1 MCRRSWKGNFGPGF
15 DSRHLHSNLFIEPQR
30 LSRKNRANLYFPL
43 LSDLYYLKFDIEM
56 KQLFFTKLSGAG
68 NDFVLVDGEINSEI
82 DLKPQKIKEICDR
95 HNGIGADG
103 LIFFN
108 EKPDA
113 AFEMKYFN
121 ADGTTGSLCANG
133 ARCSIF
139 YASLNGLINGS
150 EISFIS
156 NGINYT
162 GQDLGNGKVKFN
174 LNPPVNFKFN
184 FKIKAAGQLIN
195 ASFVDTGSPQVV
207 IDINEILVSPKN
219 PDLVYKNIDEVPVYE
234 IGKEI
239 RYSKDFAPGGT
250 NVNFYGLDENVIK
263 IRTYERGVEN
273 ETLACGTGIVATAL
287 ILNANKK
294 VNPPIEILTRGGDIL
309 TVDFK
314 IADQKIEALSLVG
327 PAKIIFKGEITI

>member
-1 MCRRSWKGNFGPGF
+1 
-15 DSRHLHSNLFIEPQR
+15 
-30 LSRKNRANLYFPL
+30 
-43 LSDLYYLKFDIEM
+43 M

-68 NDFVLVDGEINSEI
+68 NDFVLLDSQINGEI

-108 EKPDA
+108 EKPGV
-113 AFEMKYFN
+113 AFEMKNFN

-133 ARCSIF
+133 ARCTIF
-139 YASLNGLINGS
+139 YASHKGLINGS
-150 EISFIS
+150 PVSFLS
-156 NGINYT
+156 NGTSYS
-162 GQDLGNGKVKFN
+162 GQDLGGGKVKFN
-174 LNPPVNFKFN
+174 LNAPSNFKFN
-184 FKIKAAGQLIN
+184 FKVKAAGQLIN
-195 ASFVDTGSPQVV
+195 ASFVDTGSPHVV
-207 IDINEILVSPKN
+207 IDINEILLNPKN
-219 PDLVYKNIDEVPVYE
+219 PGSVYRSIDEVPVYE

-250 NVNFYGLDENVIK
+250 NVNFYEVDKNVIK
-263 IRTYERGVEN
+263 VRTYERGVEN

-294 VNPPIEILTRGGDIL
+294 VNPPMDILTKGGDLL

-314 IADQKIEALSLVG
+314 IVDQKVETLSLVG